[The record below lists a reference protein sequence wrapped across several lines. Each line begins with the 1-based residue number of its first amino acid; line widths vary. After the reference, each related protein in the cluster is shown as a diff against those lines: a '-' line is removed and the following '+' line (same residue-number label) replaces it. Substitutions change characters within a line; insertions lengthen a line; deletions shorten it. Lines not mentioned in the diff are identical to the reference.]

1 MEAPAGA
8 KWQNKDMN
16 IWQAFKLFNKIATE
30 PLLPSSIA
38 PGIFFYHRYLTGGK
52 YTHEDMQK
60 PFVDQSVIDAKGGI
74 QNLEISD
81 YNIDPNITEAYEIQ
95 MGIIEDYKR
104 KKLAWN
110 QM

>member
-1 MEAPAGA
+1 
-8 KWQNKDMN
+8 
-16 IWQAFKLFNKIATE
+16 
-30 PLLPSSIA
+30 
-38 PGIFFYHRYLTGGK
+38 
-52 YTHEDMQK
+52 MQK